1 MKSDRNTLLGLGALI
16 MLLILVSAI
25 SFILSSVE
33 GFLAGIFVIFIGFI
47 LSFFRDDIKTVLGIS
62 KEKPEI
68 PKPAPKEKDPL
79 YEIEK
84 RISKGREKVAKA
96 VVKYESEYKPEKRA
110 KRARGIYEEASQL
123 LAALH
128 QAKMYAI
135 RKDNPKLVDHY
146 EELIQDVEE
155 TRDKA
160 ANEMKSET

>member
-1 MKSDRNTLLGLGALI
+1 MPPYEVVRMKSDRNTLLGLGALI

-84 RISKGREKVAKA
+84 RISKRNTIWEL
-96 VVKYESEYKPEKRA
+96 PL
-110 KRARGIYEEASQL
+110 IF
-123 LAALH
+123 
-128 QAKMYAI
+128 